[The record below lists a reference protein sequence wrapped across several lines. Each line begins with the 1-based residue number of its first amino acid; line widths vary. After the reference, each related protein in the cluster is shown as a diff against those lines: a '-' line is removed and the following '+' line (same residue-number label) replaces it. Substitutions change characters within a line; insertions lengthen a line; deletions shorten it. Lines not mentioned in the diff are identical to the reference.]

1 MIFLTTSP
9 SQFVRRYS
17 VISLLGLLLCGC
29 GGTSSSDNTVSSIG
43 IDGSGAP
50 ASVTAGTIQGF
61 GSVIVNGIRYNTDS
75 ASIEISGQSALES
88 ELEVGDYV
96 TIVGS
101 VNTDGSSGVATS
113 IRLQH
118 NVIGSIDSISA
129 STDSFSVLGQTV
141 FVNADTFYDDLITP
155 RSLSGLSLDLT
166 VEVSGFTRANGDIV
180 ATRIS
185 ISDGETDEI
194 FGEISNLN
202 ESIQQF
208 SLEEI
213 TIDYS
218 GLNLQATLTEGA
230 FVVVEGIEISEGV
243 FTATALELNLDY
255 FDFDEEIDELSF
267 EGIIDEFV
275 DADNF
280 SVSGIPSRV
289 SDSIDYINGSE
300 SDLANDALIALEG
313 TFDDNDELVITLIEF
328 VEESDITLLGE
339 VEAVTTVDGEIITG
353 TVTVQGELITI
364 TENTAFEDYSDE
376 QDGNFNLGDINVGDF
391 IFITG
396 FQSEN
401 EDRFIASLI
410 EREDEEDE
418 ELNNVEV
425 QGIATVN
432 NDELSIFGY
441 EIILTEET
449 ELFIGE
455 DAVSEQVF
463 LAQADGARIEVS
475 GVVEIAESDTVIATF
490 VELFLNG
497 E

>member
-1 MIFLTTSP
+1 MILLTTSP

-29 GGTSSSDNTVSSIG
+29 GGSGSNDNTVSSIG

-50 ASVTAGTIQGF
+50 ASATAGTIQGF
-61 GSVIVNGIRYNTDS
+61 GSVIVNGVRYNTDS
-75 ASIEISGQSALES
+75 ASIEISGQTALES

-185 ISDGETDEI
+185 IADGETDEI
-194 FGEISNLN
+194 FGEISNLD

-218 GLNLQATLTEGA
+218 GLDLQATLTEGA

-243 FTATALELNLDY
+243 FTAAALELNLDY
-255 FDFDEEIDELSF
+255 FDFEEEIDEFGF

-275 DADNF
+275 DVDNF

-300 SDLANDALIALEG
+300 SDLAIDALIALEG

-328 VEESDITLLGE
+328 FEESDLTLLGE

-364 TENTAFEDYSDE
+364 TEDTAFEDYSDE
-376 QDGNFNLGDINVGDF
+376 RDGNFNLGDINVGDF

-425 QGIATVN
+425 QGIATVS

-455 DAVSEQVF
+455 DAVSEQAF

-490 VELFLNG
+490 VELLLNG